1 MMIRSIYTKV
11 CWKPELPAGD
21 SPGKLRL
28 LVGQRNSLEFMAAP
42 NEPFTWHP
50 GCESAGWCWGGATSG
65 EKPLMNCRFQF
76 FGPCE
81 LQGKRSRVW
90 KGKRGELEK

>member
-42 NEPFTWHP
+42 NEPFIGTLVVKAR
-50 GCESAGWCWGGATSG
+50 AGAG
-65 EKPLMNCRFQF
+65 EVQHR
-76 FGPCE
+76 
-81 LQGKRSRVW
+81 GKNHS
-90 KGKRGELEK
+90 